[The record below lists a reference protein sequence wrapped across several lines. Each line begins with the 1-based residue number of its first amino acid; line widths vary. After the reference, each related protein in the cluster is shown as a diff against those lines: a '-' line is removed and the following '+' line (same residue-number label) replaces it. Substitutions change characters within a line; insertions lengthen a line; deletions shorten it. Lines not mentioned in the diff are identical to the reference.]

1 MSQRIFGD
9 PLDFRA
15 YERGMFIDTLTDLL
29 TLPQLVFAFAI
40 TVLAGF
46 VKGATGFALPMIMV
60 SGLASV
66 LPPETAIAAM
76 IVPTVLSNVWQSL
89 RGGGI
94 RAAVDV
100 AGEFRLY
107 IATLLIF
114 IVIAA
119 QLVAALPQNVVL
131 LILGV
136 PIVALALFLLNGRV
150 MYVDPSKRG
159 RADVVVGAASG
170 FLGGLAGIWGP
181 LTVTYLTAIDTPKKE
196 QIRITGVIFGAGAI
210 TLGLAHIRSGVLN
223 AQTLP
228 LSVLMIV
235 PVMLGQTIGNM
246 VQDRLDQKKFRR
258 MTLFVLIIAGLNL
271 IRRAVM

>member
-1 MSQRIFGD
+1 MSRRNLGD
-9 PLDFRA
+9 PLPFDA
-15 YERGMFIDTLTDLL
+15 YEGAMFIDTLTDLL
-29 TLPQLVFAFAI
+29 TLPQLVFAFAV

-66 LPPETAIAAM
+66 LPPETAIASM

-94 RAAVDV
+94 GAVVDV
-100 AGEFRLY
+100 ARAFKLY

-119 QLVAALPQNVVL
+119 QLVAALPQNVFL
-131 LILGV
+131 LVLGV
-136 PIVALALFLLNGRV
+136 PIVALALFLLKGHV

-159 RADVVVGAASG
+159 RADVLIGAASG
-170 FLGGLAGIWGP
+170 FLGGLAGTWGP
-181 LTVTYLTAIDTPKKE
+181 LTVTYLTAINTPMKQ
-196 QIRITGVIFGAGAI
+196 QIRITGVIFTAGAI
-210 TLGLAHIRSGVLN
+210 TLSLAHIQSGILN
-223 AQTLP
+223 AKTLP
-228 LSVLMIV
+228 LSLMMII
-235 PVMLGQTIGNM
+235 PVAIGQTLGNL

-258 MTLFVLIIAGLNL
+258 MTLIVLIIAGLNL